1 MKLLTIR
8 CPAFGENCARHLV
21 AREEYP
27 PIAPQIVGG
36 IIAAL
41 VFVLSRRRR
50 FRCDRCGEL
59 FSYHTLA
66 SRLWLALW
74 FLFLISLGF
83 GLARIFIG
91 GWTG

>member
-8 CPAFGENCARHLV
+8 CPACGENGARHMV
-21 AREEYP
+21 ARPEYP
-27 PIAPQIVGG
+27 STAPQLAGG

-41 VFVLSRRRR
+41 VFELSRRRR

-74 FLFLISLGF
+74 VLFLISLGF

-91 GWTG
+91 AWTG